1 MAAAAAW
8 LRIDELINSSTE
20 LVCIVARVQSINSSQ
35 RSLVVHEDMEEKG
48 TSSSNLHVSLINLRM
63 PMTILSS
70 GQYVQV
76 YGKILR
82 QGDQIIRIDAQFIRS
97 LGMDFDMN
105 KYVQGLILTRRYMS
119 DIDGENVVDNKICR
133 RMEQ

>member
-1 MAAAAAW
+1 MATAAAAAW
-8 LRIDELINSSTE
+8 LRIDELINSSAE

-48 TSSSNLHVSLINLRM
+48 ISYVSLANLRM
-63 PMTILSS
+63 PMMILSP

-82 QGDQIIRIDAQFIRS
+82 QGDQIIRIDAQFIRP

-119 DIDGENVVDNKICR
+119 DVDGESVVDNKIF
-133 RMEQ
+133 